1 MADAKVVILAVT
13 ITPNPVITNGNFTI
27 TADIQPIRDVIGD
40 DSGRIIDNDGAYIEA
55 PKE

>member
-1 MADAKVVILAVT
+1 MADAKVAILAVT
-13 ITPNPVITNGNFTI
+13 IAPNPVNTNGQITI

-55 PKE
+55 PEE

>member
-13 ITPNPVITNGNFTI
+13 ITPNPVNTNGQITI

-40 DSGRIIDNDGAYIEA
+40 DSGRIIDNDGAYLES
-55 PKE
+55 PEE